1 MSWTIAKV
9 LNWTKNYFEQ
19 NKIDTARLDAE
30 LIISYILEMK
40 KIELYTQPEKIL
52 NKTELD
58 KIHDLIKRRIKKE
71 PIAYIIGYKHFYRDK
86 FKVTPD
92 VLIPRPETEFI
103 VEAIEKMFTTD
114 AKFSLLDIGTG
125 SGNLSVSLQKIFPNA
140 QITASDINEKAL
152 DVARENEKE
161 ILQESKINFVLSDI
175 FENIENKYDIIISNP
190 PYIPQAVF
198 ETLEDNVRLYE
209 PQVALVGGED
219 GLDFYKRFFQEFSQ
233 FITQDGHIFLETGVD
248 IIDSVQKIIPDN
260 FSFSFIPDYN
270 QIPRILHLER
280 KT

>member
-30 LIISYILEMK
+30 LIISYVLKIK

-52 NKTELD
+52 KKTELD
-58 KIHDLIKRRIKKE
+58 KIHNLIKRRIKKE

-86 FKVTPD
+86 FKVTQD

-103 VEAIEKMFTTD
+103 VEAIEKMYPTD

-125 SGNLSVSLQKIFPNA
+125 SGNLAVSLQKIFPNA

-152 DVARENEKE
+152 DLARENEKK
-161 ILQESKINFVLSDI
+161 ILQDAKINFVQSDI
-175 FENIENKYDIIISNP
+175 FDKIQDKYDIIISNP
-190 PYIPQAVF
+190 PYIPQTVY

-209 PQVALVGGED
+209 PQIALIGGED
-219 GLDFYKRFFQEFSQ
+219 GLDFYKKFFREFSQ
-233 FITQDGHIFLETGVD
+233 FITQEGHVFLEIGVD
-248 IIDSVQKIIPDN
+248 IIDSVQEIIPDN

-270 QIPRILHLER
+270 QIPRILHLNL
-280 KT
+280 